1 MISVLHLFSIRLSQQ
16 YEHLPN
22 QLGKSLPSDYLVFWR
37 TIRLMKLSYFP
48 LRSFTAAH
56 VVVNDK
62 SIHKGGESL
71 SIYLCLALTN
81 LCQIQILMRR
91 KYHHEETFVRFV
103 SLDHRIDGPDRLRWH
118 TCYRTTC
125 CRN

>member
-16 YEHLPN
+16 YERLPN
-22 QLGKSLPSDYLVFWR
+22 QSGKSRPSDYLVFWR

-48 LRSFTAAH
+48 LRSFTAAP
-56 VVVNDK
+56 VVVNDGLK

-81 LCQIQILMRR
+81 LCPIQILMRR
-91 KYHHEETFVRFV
+91 KYHHEETFV
-103 SLDHRIDGPDRLRWH
+103 
-118 TCYRTTC
+118 
-125 CRN
+125 